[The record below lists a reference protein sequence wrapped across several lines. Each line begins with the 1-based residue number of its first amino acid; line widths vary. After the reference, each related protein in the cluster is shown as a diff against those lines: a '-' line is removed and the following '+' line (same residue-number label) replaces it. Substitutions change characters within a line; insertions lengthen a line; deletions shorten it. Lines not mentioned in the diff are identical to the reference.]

1 MIFQTL
7 QGYKFNSIC
16 RYLHVKIIVVSLLL
30 NFYNWSVS
38 SFIHPAVID
47 LAVSRAAVFLIMD
60 ISKCNGVC
68 VQ

>member
-1 MIFQTL
+1 MIFKPCRVTNSTL
-7 QGYKFNSIC
+7 C
-16 RYLHVKIIVVSLLL
+16 RYLHVKIIDVSLLL

-38 SFIHPAVID
+38 SFINPAVID

-60 ISKCNGVC
+60 ISKCNGLC